1 MEKQNK
7 LSNVEVLVIDNGQFH
22 SFASCI
28 AKDFKKV
35 WYYTRWDMKGF
46 AKPQDRFPGYG
57 FPEISTIDYM
67 FKTSDKEDEYD
78 FNRIGLFIFT
88 DLYFSDIQA
97 HLVSLGKRVFGSRG
111 DESLELDRWGFKKTL
126 IKLGLPIAQTV
137 RKKGLDA
144 LRNYLKTNNNKYIKI
159 SCYRGAF
166 ETFKHE
172 DYSLTEPI
180 LDKLEQ
186 DFGALKNVIE
196 FIVED
201 EIKTDLEVGYDG
213 YVIDGQFPDNS
224 MLGIETKDCS
234 FIMKT
239 LKYKDLPA
247 QVRIVNTKLTP
258 YFKERQYRMF
268 FDTEIRV
275 KGKMPY
281 FTDPV
286 YGRLPSPPSE
296 IYQELIS
303 NLAEICYYGAEGI
316 LIEPEFTAKYAGEL
330 IITSGWLS
338 DGNWQAIDFPD
349 SIKNNV
355 KLRYACMIDGKY
367 YCIPMDMP
375 EVGAIVATG
384 NTVDEVIESLKYI
397 ASKIKGHDMTIKIDK
412 IDKTMETIA
421 EMEKKLGIKF

>member
-1 MEKQNK
+1 MKIDLK
-7 LSNVEVLVIDNGQFH
+7 KDVEVLVVDNGQFH

-46 AKPQDRFPGYG
+46 PKAHDRFPGYG
-57 FPEISTIDYM
+57 FPEITTIDYM
-67 FKTSDKEDEYD
+67 FKTSDDPNEYD

-88 DLYFSDIQA
+88 DLYFSDIQS

-126 IKLGLPIAQTV
+126 VKLGLPIAQTV
-137 RKKGLDA
+137 RKKGINL
-144 LRNYLKTNNNKYIKI
+144 LRTYLKANKNKYIKI
-159 SCYRGAF
+159 SNWRGSF
-166 ETFKHE
+166 ETFRHD

-180 LDKLEQ
+180 LDKLEH
-186 DFGALKNVIE
+186 DFGALKNVME

-201 EIKTDLEVGYDG
+201 EITTELEVGYDG

-239 LKYKDLPA
+239 LKYKELPE
-247 QVRIVNTKLTP
+247 QIRTVNTKLIP

-268 FDTEIRV
+268 FNTEIRV
-275 KGKMPY
+275 KGKTPY

-316 LIEPEFTAKYAGEL
+316 LIEPKFTAKYAGEI
-330 IITSGWLS
+330 IITSDWLS
-338 DGNWQAIDFPD
+338 DGNWQAIEFPA

-375 EVGAIVATG
+375 ESGAIVAIG
-384 NTVDEVIESLKYI
+384 DTVDKVIEKLKDI
-397 ASKIKGHDMTIKIDK
+397 AGKIKGYGITINVDK
-412 IDKTMETIA
+412 INKTIETIS